1 MPHPHHDQPVCQD
14 LPAPVD
20 AWTLPS
26 SPSSCPESSEG
37 GERAPISSPGCREE
51 GQSGGSKS
59 SKCSGAATDIGRQS
73 INESQKN
80 FHRRRD
86 IGREDSCFIHEDIL
100 SLDYYDVNESK
111 KGNDHQSSIFEKLS
125 DVMSFSVLSRRA
137 AQSRDLDANNNDFY
151 CVDKNM
157 QVQRKVGLFNSRK
170 YLSNA
175 LATKFFILLL
185 LSLLATFALATT
197 PAGSLPPRTS
207 TFYLRSPPTTS
218 ALTSQRPRG
227 AFQGSTVITRVPGA
241 TQFTSTRVPKS
252 LRFPK
257 PQPFQDSN
265 DIHPNDTLT
274 AEEFSDILR
283 RFQLDALRA
292 TQLAEQYGLLR
303 EGARER
309 LEEIT
314 RAESKFR
321 GPGGDHDAP
330 LALPLASGRPGP
342 FRPYLKSLSDSH
354 ASPLRPG
361 LTERRDSDPN
371 IDRDQNMCYSG
382 SCEFFLMCW
391 VSGGLIEEGC
401 GGFLYACCTRPGR
414 AHYPGS
420 FATPPFRDEPRGL
433 IPIER
438 GPVRNDPA
446 CGLTDISRIGAQR
459 RVVGGT
465 EAGFGSFPWQV
476 LLTRVWSGGGCVV
489 GVCRK
494 DAYIRIGSS
503 RCGGSLI
510 NKFHVVTA
518 GHCVARA
525 RASQIRVT
533 LGDYIL
539 NSDQE
544 PLPARVYRASDIKV
558 HPRFKF
564 TPQADRYDVAVIRL
578 EVPVHYEPHIQPIC
592 LPEKGT
598 DFLGHFGWAAG
609 WGALQAGSRM
619 RPKTLQV
626 VDVPVIDSQL
636 CESWHRQKG
645 INVIIHE
652 EMMCAGYTNGGKD
665 SCQGDSGGPLNMQIH
680 GRWYLAGIVSAG
692 YSCARDRQPGIYHR
706 VAYTSDWISWAASL

>member
-1 MPHPHHDQPVCQD
+1 MVLEALVMPQPSHDQPGKHGILA
-14 LPAPVD
+14 LPTPAVSPTAPVQPQSFPNLRST
-20 AWTLPS
+20 ARCS
-26 SPSSCPESSEG
+26 A
-37 GERAPISSPGCREE
+37 APPQSTSGVPIPNQCILTPDRLATTENKEDGC
-51 GQSGGSKS
+51 
-59 SKCSGAATDIGRQS
+59 S
-73 INESQKN
+73 IY
-80 FHRRRD
+80 
-86 IGREDSCFIHEDIL
+86 EDIL
-100 SLDYYDVNESK
+100 RLGYYGTNNNTKHKPCCEEDNF
-111 KGNDHQSSIFEKLS
+111 SIFEKLGAM
-125 DVMSFSVLSRRA
+125 VNFKPSRRRGTEP
-137 AQSRDLDANNNDFY
+137 QDLDSNNNDFY
-151 CVDKNM
+151 CVDENI
-157 QVQRKVGLFNSRK
+157 QVQRKRSFFRNRN
-170 YLSNA
+170 YFTNA
-175 LATKFFILLL
+175 LATKFFIVLLL
-185 LSLLATFALATT
+185 GFMASITL
-197 PAGSLPPRTS
+197 PASSAVSLPPRAP
-207 TFYLRSPPTTS
+207 TFYLRTIPTRPTISYTS
-218 ALTSQRPRG
+218 SL
-227 AFQGSTVITRVPGA
+227 A
-241 TQFTSTRVPKS
+241 TTSTRRQDGRPRTRSPRMMSSSPTLVPSSVGPSSTSS
-252 LRFPK
+252 LPSEAKFD
-257 PQPFQDSN
+257 FLN
-265 DIHPNDTLT
+265 NIHPNDTLT
-274 AEEFSDILR
+274 AEEFGDILR
-283 RFQLDALRA
+283 SFQLDALRA
-292 TQLAEQYGLLR
+292 TQLADEYGLL
-303 EGARER
+303 EDGAREH
-309 LEEIT
+309 LEELV
-314 RAESKFR
+314 RADAQLH
-321 GPGGDHDAP
+321 GPGGDLDKP
-330 LALPLASGRPGP
+330 MALPLTGVARHRDGPMFRRGSPRPGGT
-342 FRPYLKSLSDSH
+342 D
-354 ASPLRPG
+354 
-361 LTERRDSDPN
+361 TIDRRDYDSD
-371 IDRDQNMCYSG
+371 IDRDPNMCYSG

-401 GGFLYACCTRPGR
+401 GGFLYACCNRPGR

-420 FATPPFRDEPRGL
+420 FSQPPFRDDPRGL
-433 IPIER
+433 IPMEH

-446 CGLTDISRIGAQR
+446 CGLTDTSRIGAQR

-465 EAGFGSFPWQV
+465 EAGFGSFPWQ
-476 LLTRVWSGGGCVV
+476 
-489 GVCRK
+489 
-494 DAYIRIGSS
+494 AYIRIGSS

-609 WGALQAGSRM
+609 WGALQAGSRQ

-706 VAYTSDWISWAASL
+706 VAYTSDWISWAAS